1 MATKDK
7 YKNDKWEGKF
17 NRNDVNMINID
28 YLVFIF
34 SFKLI
39 YGELLL
45 CQDVDMSIERHHR
58 KKAPKLKMN
67 QFFSKNK

>member
-1 MATKDK
+1 MAKKDK

-39 YGELLL
+39 YEELLL
-45 CQDVDMSIERHHR
+45 CQDVDMSIEPQHR
-58 KKAPKLKMN
+58 KTKHRN
-67 QFFSKNK
+67 